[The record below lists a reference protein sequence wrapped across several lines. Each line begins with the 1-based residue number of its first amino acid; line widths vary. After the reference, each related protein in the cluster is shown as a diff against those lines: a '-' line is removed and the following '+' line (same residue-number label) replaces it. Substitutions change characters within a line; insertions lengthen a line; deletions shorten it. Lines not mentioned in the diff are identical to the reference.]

1 MKYILMIWVC
11 SFINNNGCMEP
22 ITYDKLYDSWYEC
35 SVAAH
40 QESRMILQKMGYKW
54 VNQFHVWMKYSCKL
68 TETL

>member
-22 ITYDKLYDSWYEC
+22 VTYDKLYDSWYEC
-35 SVAAH
+35 SVAEH
-40 QESRMILQKMGYKW
+40 RESRMILQKMGYKW
-54 VNQFHVWMKYSCKL
+54 VYQFHVCMKYSCKL